1 MAGGEGPLSGLKV
14 VDLSRL
20 APGPFASMLLGD
32 LGADVV
38 LVEAP
43 MGAIQGMGGDE
54 DSEEAERRRAYN
66 SLSRNKRSVVVN
78 LREEEGKQIV
88 HDLAKDADVF
98 LEGFRPG
105 VTDRLGVGY
114 EAISTTNP
122 RIVYASLSGLRA
134 DGAVPDQ
141 LVGHDIN
148 YISIG
153 GALGQIGRAGGE
165 AGDAGEHG
173 GGLCRRRA
181 DDGVR
186 DPGGAAGSGADGARA
201 VRGHGDGRRGA
212 VPAGEP
218 DGRDSG
224 GRRFAGLGDG
234 MLTGARPFYDAYEC
248 ADGKFLSLGS
258 LEPQFWAALVETL
271 GRPDL
276 QPVQHD
282 MSKQDE
288 IREFLETTL
297 KTKSRDEWFELMR
310 DDRYLRGAGAEP
322 RRVAEQRADAGSEDG
337 GRGGR
342 PGAGVDQA
350 RGDRAEVLGHAG
362 EGAQHSAEARSA
374 HGRGAGLDWSGRG
387 RGGGAAG
394 ERCCRVG
401 NASGG

>member
-20 APGPFASMLLGD
+20 APGPYASMLLGD

-54 DSEEAERRRAYN
+54 ESEAAEKRRAYN

-114 EAISTTNP
+114 DQISETNP
-122 RIVYASLSGLRA
+122 RIVYASLSGY
-134 DGAVPDQ
+134 GQTGPYQ
-141 LVGHDIN
+141 KLVGHDIN

-153 GALGQIGRAGGE
+153 GALGQIGRPGAKPSIPANIVADFAGGGLMTAFAILAALQGREQTGRGQYVDMGMADGVLYLLASQTGAVLAGGE
-165 AGDAGEHG
+165 SPSVG
-173 GGLCRRRA
+173 
-181 DDGVR
+181 
-186 DPGGAAGSGADGARA
+186 
-201 VRGHGDGRRGA
+201 
-212 VPAGEP
+212 
-218 DGRDSG
+218 
-224 GRRFAGLGDG
+224 G
-234 MLTGARPFYDAYEC
+234 MLTGGRPFYDAYEC
-248 ADGKFLSLGS
+248 GDGKYLSLGS

-297 KTKSRDEWFELMR
+297 KTKSRDEWFAMMR
-310 DDRYLRGAGAEP
+310 EIDICVAPVLS
-322 RRVAEQRADAGSEDG
+322 VAESLANEQMVARNMVVEVDDPALGTIKHVGIGPKFSDTPGKVHSTAPK
-337 GRGGR
+337 RGQHT
-342 PGAGVDQA
+342 D
-350 RGDRAEVLGHAG
+350 EVLASIGRDA
-362 EGAQHSAEARSA
+362 SAVAALRE
-374 HGRGAGLDWSGRG
+374 SGVIG
-387 RGGGAAG
+387 
-394 ERCCRVG
+394 
-401 NASGG
+401 